1 MNIIKM
7 LGTNRTSYY
16 ANRPHTWLAFHFTAG
31 KTSKKGAARNTA
43 TWFANPQN
51 RNGSADFIVDDA
63 EMVQYNAD
71 LNNRRCWAVGD
82 DSRRFSKG
90 GQLYGIAVNCNTIS
104 IEICSNTKSGNI
116 PNANSP
122 DWYFTEAS
130 LQNALELGA
139 HLMKMYNI
147 DIDHVVRHY
156 DISGKYCPGVIGW
169 NTNSGSDA
177 EWIKFKARLKQMVAP
192 ESEEIDMT
200 EKEMIALV
208 DKRIADKLN
217 GIGTKPSEWAEAELA
232 EAVTL
237 GITDGSRPTGY
248 ATREEAA
255 VMVLRAIKRGV
266 GESVKQAVAAV
277 IERVKGAL

>member
-1 MNIIKM
+1 MDIIKM
-7 LGTNRTSYY
+7 LGTNCTSYY

-31 KTSKKGAARNTA
+31 LTSKKGAARNTA

-63 EMVQYNAD
+63 EIVQYNAD

-82 DSRRFSKG
+82 DSRRYSKG
-90 GQLYGIAVNCNTIS
+90 GRLYGIAVNCNTIS

-130 LQNALELGA
+130 LQNALKLGA
-139 HLMKMYNI
+139 YLMKMYNI

-156 DISGKYCPGVIGW
+156 DISGKYCPGIIGW
-169 NTNSGSDA
+169 NANSGSDA

>member
-90 GQLYGIAVNCNTIS
+90 GQLYGIAFNCNTIS

-237 GITDGSRPTGY
+237 GITDGSRPVGY
-248 ATREEAA
+248 ATREEVA